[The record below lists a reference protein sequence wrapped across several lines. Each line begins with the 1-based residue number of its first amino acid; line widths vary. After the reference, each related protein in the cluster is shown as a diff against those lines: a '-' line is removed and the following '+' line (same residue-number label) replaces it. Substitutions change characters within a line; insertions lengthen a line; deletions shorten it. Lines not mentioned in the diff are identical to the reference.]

1 MNYTGILCGNFSTN
15 AMHINVAETDKRWK
29 LIVKNEQERSAGY
42 NYYSRKFYDFSYG
55 DGKYDGI
62 VRYEM
67 SLDKDIYINIRGK
80 DYPISIKRLCLYEC
94 PLNIMLFSI
103 NVDLVSDNIDEITLV
118 MSQLRNIISDCS
130 NDDNIREY
138 YDAAIKPIVDIYRKY
153 SLYNHGDATNLVEY
167 GNKLRLFQI
176 LEVENFDTF
185 DKDMMLYKLGTLS
198 LINND
203 KLSDPMS
210 PSQEYYNSIL
220 NDNKISIFNNWTA
233 LSLFDTFSII
243 GCYIQASTRDNWIN
257 NYFGMIYIS
266 QIFAKFFLAR
276 LNERYNV
283 EEKKRKDLVN
293 NYENFECNFMWSEI
307 SYNFLPRII
316 LDKMSMSLKI
326 AGEKESIY
334 QKITRQEQYREKIT
348 DNRMNKLLFIMT
360 CFTMSSAIW
369 DASCMLNE
377 MYPFGDYLNSSY
389 YGFRLTGFALM
400 ITMLVVIMIVL
411 RRSRK

>member
-1 MNYTGILCGNFSTN
+1 
-15 AMHINVAETDKRWK
+15 
-29 LIVKNEQERSAGY
+29 
-42 NYYSRKFYDFSYG
+42 
-55 DGKYDGI
+55 
-62 VRYEM
+62 
-67 SLDKDIYINIRGK
+67 
-80 DYPISIKRLCLYEC
+80 
-94 PLNIMLFSI
+94 
-103 NVDLVSDNIDEITLV
+103 
-118 MSQLRNIISDCS
+118 
-130 NDDNIREY
+130 
-138 YDAAIKPIVDIYRKY
+138 
-153 SLYNHGDATNLVEY
+153 
-167 GNKLRLFQI
+167 
-176 LEVENFDTF
+176 
-185 DKDMMLYKLGTLS
+185 
-198 LINND
+198 
-203 KLSDPMS
+203 
-210 PSQEYYNSIL
+210 
-220 NDNKISIFNNWTA
+220 
-233 LSLFDTFSII
+233 
-243 GCYIQASTRDNWIN
+243 
-257 NYFGMIYIS
+257 MIYIS

-334 QKITRQEQYREKIT
+334 QKITRQKQYREKIT

-400 ITMLVVIMIVL
+400 ITMLIVIMIVL